1 MLRAVLSF
9 AVSICILSVVQG
21 ALVALPGPRSIP
33 ALARLRSGWWA
44 LVPVASVVGFVFG
57 ARALSGV
64 AGGLTYLALIAVPA
78 LAALA
83 LAGARAARGRG
94 SRSPSCPSSRS
105 PGPTVPGSRGRAPRS
120 SSKGSRASRSGC
132 CSSPSRRRRWSSSA
146 SSRWRPPTTWLV
158 VSDLLQAPN
167 NALNVAAPAA
177 HLPQLQRAVFGAA
190 VMGYGDLFIAALFGA
205 LLAAQP
211 RLALRGALAVAFV
224 ALVSDALFLVV
235 NELPA
240 TVPIALVLLAGEA
253 YAAARRH
260 RSRQVGSQGGSV
272 ELLDHE

>member
-1 MLRAVLSF
+1 MLRAVLPF

-83 LAGARAARGRG
+83 LGWGARGAR
-94 SRSPSCPSSRS
+94 PWLALAV
-105 PGPTVPGSRGRAPRS
+105 VPIFAL
-120 SSKGSRASRSGC
+120 AWADRSGIAGEGAAVVLEGLSC
-132 CSSPSRRRRWSSSA
+132 VA
-146 SSRWRPPTTWLV
+146 LGVLLVAVTPPALVKLGIVAMAAADTWLV